1 MSLIEF
7 RTIDLKS
14 AQHLVDVAVTE
25 AEAQGLAVC
34 VTVVDRAGHPLA
46 FARMDGAPLL
56 CAQLSQDKAYTV
68 AAFAG
73 VATHDWWGNV
83 SERPDIVHG
92 LGQQDRFSVI
102 GGGVPLTVDSQLVGA
117 VGVSGGS
124 PEQDRSVAEAAATT
138 VS

>member
-14 AQHLVDVAVTE
+14 AQQLVGLAVAE
-25 AEAQGLAVC
+25 AEAQGLGVC

-73 VATHDWWGNV
+73 IPTHEWWDNV
-83 SERPDIVHG
+83 SARPDIVHG
-92 LGQQDRFSVI
+92 LGQQPRFSVI
-102 GGGVPLTVDSQLVGA
+102 GGGVPLTVDGQLVGA

-124 PEQDRSVAEAAATT
+124 PEQDRGVAEAAAHTL
-138 VS
+138 S